1 MLALVQLLML
11 QQGKTQVKIDPE
23 SNWCWCLRWSGTDD
37 DACPD
42 ADVDVDA
49 DADADTYDDATA
61 RQNRG

>member
-1 MLALVQLLML
+1 ML

-23 SNWCWCLRWSGTDD
+23 SNWCLRRSGTDD

-49 DADADTYDDATA
+49 DADADADTYDDATA
-61 RQNRG
+61 RQDRG